1 MKTLLLLT
9 EDMIKEL
16 IPVIGHRARLISN
29 LQEWKA
35 IVQGATDLVWIFFNY
50 QFYLFKINLSL
61 KLKNNFF
68 LNTKFF

>member
-16 IPVIGHRARLISN
+16 VPVIGHRARLISN

-35 IVQGATDLVWIFFNY
+35 IVQGATDLVWIFYY
-50 QFYLFKINLSL
+50 QF
-61 KLKNNFF
+61 
-68 LNTKFF
+68 